1 MSRLAAATIAR
12 LGKGMR
18 RALLIAAL
26 FVSSPALAVD
36 PPYEP
41 QMEQLAED
49 LGSLY
54 FLTPLCR
61 PAGPDW
67 RAQMADLIA
76 LDQPDED
83 RQQRLNGAFNTGYGA
98 FSRLYRTCTPSAEQ
112 ALQRL
117 VTEAEA
123 LARDI
128 HARFAE

>member
-1 MSRLAAATIAR
+1 
-12 LGKGMR
+12 MR

-26 FVSSPALAVD
+26 LLSSPTLAVD

-41 QMEQLAED
+41 QIEQLAED
-49 LGSLY
+49 LGGLY

-61 PAGPDW
+61 TSGPDW
-67 RAQMADLIA
+67 RAQMADLIS

-83 RQQRLNGAFNTGYGA
+83 RQQRLNGAFNTGYTA

-112 ALQRL
+112 ALTRL
-117 VTEAEA
+117 LTEAES